1 MGQSVFPVPS
11 TLTTKGD
18 LLAFDTAPN
27 RLPVG
32 ADGTTLVANSASAT
46 GVAWAGPT
54 FAAGKNKIINGD
66 MSISQRGSSIAAG
79 GYTLDRWVI
88 TGTGTATQTAFTA
101 GTAPV
106 AGYEAPY
113 YLNWTITSNQQNAEL
128 IQRVEDVRTFAG
140 QTVTL
145 SFWARST
152 VGAQALNVN
161 IYQSYGSG
169 GSSLTAT
176 SVNGAITPNGTW
188 TRYTVTG
195 AIPSIAGK
203 TIGAGSYL
211 WVRVAQL
218 TATTTNTSLDIWG
231 VQLEAGSV
239 ATAFQTATGTFQG
252 ELAACQ
258 RYYYRVTAVT
268 AYSNY
273 GLGQCQGTTTCDA
286 LIPFPVTMRIA
297 PSTVEQT
304 GTASNYGVSNSTG
317 SVTACSAVPSL
328 TNYFTSNQVAN
339 VIFTVTAGLV
349 AGNVGFVAS
358 NNNFSSYLGFSAEL

>member
-1 MGQSVFPVPS
+1 MATGFPVKG
-11 TLTTKGD
+11 TGGATTYS
-18 LLAFDTAPN
+18 
-27 RLPVG
+27 
-32 ADGTTLVANSASAT
+32 ANSVLSSSDLND
-46 GVAWAGPT
+46 GFGSLNLL
-54 FAAGKNKIINGD
+54 FNNQFFAGKNAIINGD
-66 MSISQRGSSIAAG
+66 MRVSQRGSSIATG

-88 TGTGTATQTAFTA
+88 TGTGTATQTAFTT

-113 YLNWTITSNQQNAEL
+113 YLNWTITSNQQNSEL

-152 VGAQALNVN
+152 VGAQAFNVN

-176 SVNGAITPNGTW
+176 SVNGSVTPNGTW

-203 TIGAGSYL
+203 TIGAGSFL

-231 VQLEAGSV
+231 VQLEAGSS
-239 ATAFQTATGTFQG
+239 ATPFQTASGTIGG
-252 ELAACQ
+252 ELALCQ
-258 RYYYRVTAVT
+258 RYYYRINAATSYANFGVGQAYNTTAV
-268 AYSNY
+268 
-273 GLGQCQGTTTCDA
+273 GGI
-286 LIPFPVTMRIA
+286 IPFPVSMRIV
-297 PSTVEQT
+297 PTSVEQT
-304 GTASNYGVSNSTG
+304 GTAGNYGMSNSAA
-317 SVTACSAVPSL
+317 SVIAATSVPSL
-328 TNYFTSNQVAN
+328 TTYFSNTSGAY
-339 VIFTVTAGLV
+339 ILFSTSAGGLS
-349 AGNVGFVAS
+349 AGNASIVGS
-358 NNNFSSYLGFSAEL
+358 YNNFSAFLGFSAEL